1 MRLIRCV
8 ILMLILSLCACI
20 GRQAQWAPAE
30 AQIASSSDQLEAEWP
45 QGWMTLRPAEKDETA
60 AKEGLLLMGTRDGF
74 ALQTIRLSKR
84 PLEGEFKY
92 TQKRLAAGML
102 PQEAA
107 EIVLDDFRANPEIV
121 DLKIIEHGPAS
132 LAGSPAFKL
141 SLTYRSKSGLL
152 RQRVRYGCLDK
163 GMLVSLSFDAPKQ
176 YYFSHDLD
184 TFERMRNSLHWKS

>member
-1 MRLIRCV
+1 MCLHRTTGTVDSSRTQTAL
-8 ILMLILSLCACI
+8 
-20 GRQAQWAPAE
+20 
-30 AQIASSSDQLEAEWP
+30 SSDQLETEWP

-74 ALQTIRLSKR
+74 GLQTIHLSKR
-84 PLEGEFKY
+84 PLEAEFKY
-92 TQKRLAAGML
+92 TQKKLAAGML

-121 DLKIIEHGPAS
+121 DLKIIENGPAT
-132 LAGSPAFKL
+132 LAGNPGFKL

-163 GMLVSLSFDAPKQ
+163 GLLISLSYDAPKQ
-176 YYFSHDLD
+176 YYFSHDLAV
-184 TFERMRNSLHWKS
+184 FEQMRNFLRWKS